1 MKLSIVVAMA
11 ENHVIGV
18 DNHLPW
24 NIPEDLKRFKK
35 ITNGHPIIMG
45 RKTFESIGRVLP
57 GRTNL
62 IITRNRDYRVEGA
75 VTCGSFSE
83 AIEWAERAPGSD
95 EVFVIGGGEIFKEVL
110 PRVGRIYL
118 TVVHWPFEGDVFFR
132 FPEAEFVERSAE
144 KLSEKPASTLRI
156 LERKNAPLG
165 WETSGN

>member
-1 MKLSIVVAMA
+1 MKVSLVVAMA

-45 RKTFESIGRVLP
+45 RKTYESIGRVLP

-62 IITRNRDYRVEGA
+62 IVTRNRDYRVEGA
-75 VTCGSFSE
+75 VTVSSLSE
-83 AIEWAERAPGSD
+83 AMEWAQRSPGSD
-95 EVFVIGGGEIFKEVL
+95 EIFVIGGGEIFREAM
-110 PRVGRIYL
+110 PRAERIYL

-132 FPEAEFVERSAE
+132 YPESEFKELSAE
-144 KLSEKPASTLRI
+144 KISANPASTLRI
-156 LERKNAPLG
+156 LERNKPSLA
-165 WETSGN
+165 WK